1 MKTIGCQSFSYNS
14 ESLWLLFFLHKFLMF
29 KLFNVQTELV
39 KMGFYDL
46 SKEERAQLVEQIHD
60 DIEESIINTKDSY
73 AGNTSVPKILV
84 KYASDEDGYIR
95 KAAYMTVSK
104 IYLKHRDLNKKIL
117 EIVAVLLNNPN
128 PKVRQTAVYILG
140 EIGTSDTTEIMG
152 LFEKT
157 LTDEHHSVRNAV
169 IGALKRMGQKNPE
182 QTFKF
187 AYKYIQNENPIIR
200 REIVH
205 GIELRGRTHPEE
217 VMPLLKKLEYEDD
230 KTVKQ
235 MIIHVIGQ
243 ISYKKGCLEVVVE
256 DLNDWSNNEMVL
268 EAVKEIIDVHGNY
281 KFATRTSEQAKEY
294 IKKNLKL
301 II

>member
-1 MKTIGCQSFSYNS
+1 
-14 ESLWLLFFLHKFLMF
+14 
-29 KLFNVQTELV
+29 
-39 KMGFYDL
+39 
-46 SKEERAQLVEQIHD
+46 
-60 DIEESIINTKDSY
+60 
-73 AGNTSVPKILV
+73 
-84 KYASDEDGYIR
+84 
-95 KAAYMTVSK
+95 
-104 IYLKHRDLNKKIL
+104 
-117 EIVAVLLNNPN
+117 
-128 PKVRQTAVYILG
+128 
-140 EIGTSDTTEIMG
+140 MG
-152 LFEKT
+152 LFETT

-169 IGALKRMGQKNPE
+169 IGALKRMCQKNPE

-217 VMPLLKKLEYEDD
+217 VMPLLKKLEYEED

-243 ISYKKGCLEVVVE
+243 ISYKKGCLPVVVE
-256 DLNDWSNNEMVL
+256 DLNGWSNKELVL
-268 EAVKEIIDVHGNY
+268 EAVKEIINVHGNY